1 VPAIAN
7 TPVLMNVLLLL
18 FIGQYFLFH
27 RFIKHN
33 ALAICSAISYKCSNI
48 LFCNNRQGRKAR
60 TADTVLRLEPR
71 GYHVLNAMA
80 QNGEQ
85 QGCLKKKSSGAS
97 APGLFPFP

>member
-85 QGCLKKKSSGAS
+85 QGCLKKEKLRCICAGAFS
-97 APGLFPFP
+97 IP